1 MADLYD
7 LIIIGA
13 GPCGLACGIE
23 AHKASLRYLIVEQGS
38 IAESIRR
45 YPVHM
50 RFFSTADNISIG
62 GIPFAI
68 ADAKANRSEA
78 LQYYRKVSEY
88 FQLHIRLYTRIE
100 RIEPQGNSFVL
111 HTHRGE
117 QLHSRAVVVATGYFT
132 CPRLL
137 QVEGEDLPHVSHY
150 YKEPFEY
157 VHQRVVIIGG
167 GNSAVEAALDLY
179 RHGAKVHM
187 LVRGQDFKPT
197 AKYWLVPDLKR
208 RIAEGHIQA
217 SFGCQVQRITPTIVE
232 YTQQG
237 QVHRLPADFV
247 LALTGYLPDDNLL
260 RQAGVK
266 VDNELVPQHNEHF
279 ETNVKGLYVAGTA
292 ICGIHTEKVY
302 IENGRFHAPV
312 IIKHLS
318 RRLQNES
325 TIGTQRSAH

>member
-1 MADLYD
+1 MSGLYD
-7 LIIIGA
+7 VIIIGA
-13 GPCGLACGIE
+13 GPCGLACAIE
-23 AHKASLRYLIVEQGS
+23 AHKASLHYLVVEQGS

-88 FQLHIRLYTRIE
+88 FQLKLKLYTRVE
-100 RIEPQGNSFVL
+100 RIEPQAGNFIL
-111 HTHRGE
+111 HTQRGE
-117 QLHSRAVVVATGYFT
+117 QLHCRAVIVATGYFT
-132 CPRLL
+132 RPRLL
-137 QVEGEDLPHVSHY
+137 QVEGENLPHVSHY

-187 LVRGQDFKPT
+187 LLRGEDFKPT

-217 SFGCQVQRITPTIVE
+217 SFGCRVRRITPTAVE
-232 YTQQG
+232 YEQHGRHHQ
-237 QVHRLPADFV
+237 LPADFV
-247 LALTGYLPDDNLL
+247 LALTGYLPDTTLL
-260 RQAGVK
+260 SQAGVL
-266 VDNELVPQHNEHF
+266 VNDDLVPQHNEYF
-279 ETNVKGLYVAGTA
+279 ETNVKRLYVAGTA

-302 IENGRFHAPV
+302 IENGRLHAPV
-312 IIKHLS
+312 IIQHLS
-318 RRLQNES
+318 RHLRNEPGISPQKS
-325 TIGTQRSAH
+325 TH